1 MYGAI
6 PHTEN
11 NYYYLFNFETAI
23 RVKVIWMLKNTSYGN
38 GLVVTFKM
46 LSCICI
52 WQDTGGSRIF
62 FRRGCTRL
70 LLYFNTNKPHSFF
83 FWQNA
88 SCIRKPQVIPQG
100 GGAPPAPSPRSAL
113 GQNFSCCLFQS
124 IKPFYQVTTLFC
136 LRSKLLAA
144 TSSFGE
150 GFSLLLVRSL
160 LVVDKG
166 AEDFAVL
173 ALVESRTAFHSS
185 SHRFWL
191 AKNFSYGWSL
201 SLTSVSALCSAG

>member
-6 PHTEN
+6 PHTDN
-11 NYYYLFNFETAI
+11 NYYYLFNFDTAI
-23 RVKVIWMLKNTSYGN
+23 RVKVIWMFKNTSYGN

-46 LSCICI
+46 FSCICI
-52 WQDTGGSRIF
+52 WQDTGADPGF
-62 FRRGCTRL
+62 FLGGGALVSCSTSTPI
-70 LLYFNTNKPHSFF
+70 NHIVFF
-83 FWQNA
+83 FGRMPVVLENRR
-88 SCIRKPQVIPQG
+88 SSHRG

-185 SHRFWL
+185 SHRF
-191 AKNFSYGWSL
+191 
-201 SLTSVSALCSAG
+201 

>member
-23 RVKVIWMLKNTSYGN
+23 RVKVIWILKNTSYGN

-46 LSCICI
+46 FSCICI
-52 WQDTGGSRIF
+52 WQDRI
-62 FRRGCTRL
+62 L
-70 LLYFNTNKPHSFF
+70 VVISSK
-83 FWQNA
+83 A
-88 SCIRKPQVIPQG
+88 S
-100 GGAPPAPSPRSAL
+100 S
-113 GQNFSCCLFQS
+113 LFTL
-124 IKPFYQVTTLFC
+124 VTTLFC

-144 TSSFGE
+144 TLSFGE
-150 GFSLLLVRSL
+150 GISLPLVKLL

-173 ALVESRTAFHSS
+173 ALVESCTAFHSS
-185 SHRFWL
+185 SRLFWL